1 MPPSTRRTAGTRPP
15 WLAEHGVDLARVPID
30 SVLRQALSADAEQFR
45 SGCSL
50 LAAMSHAGRVEAGVF
65 LLGLLRH
72 YPDDYPR
79 LKMIAE
85 ALASFPTAATVAALA
100 AELRRV
106 QGSSATR
113 AYLRRIITTFERFPA
128 AIVAAPIQ
136 ELASDPQV
144 GTRFRQHLRALI
156 SPGPYD

>member
-1 MPPSTRRTAGTRPP
+1 MPSTKTTTAASRPP

-79 LKMIAE
+79 LTMIAE

-100 AELRRV
+100 AELRRDRGGADSGTGV
-106 QGSSATR
+106 RSTGGHA
-113 AYLRRIITTFERFPA
+113 FPP
-128 AIVAAPIQ
+128 APAGAD
-136 ELASDPQV
+136 L
-144 GTRFRQHLRALI
+144 
-156 SPGPYD
+156 